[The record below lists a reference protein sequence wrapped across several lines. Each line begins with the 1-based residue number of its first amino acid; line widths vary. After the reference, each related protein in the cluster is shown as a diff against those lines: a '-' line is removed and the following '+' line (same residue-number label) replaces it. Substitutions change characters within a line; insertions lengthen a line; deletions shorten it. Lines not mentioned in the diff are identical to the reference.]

1 MEEIWSFGGWCNCP
15 FKGKFKEKWRRLKSR
30 NNGGT
35 LNSRKNAEF
44 VREETMEKS
53 EVSGGDGIVVGIY
66 MEKEKKWVGGRFL
79 RQKINRQHLYCI
91 DY

>member
-1 MEEIWSFGGWCNCP
+1 
-15 FKGKFKEKWRRLKSR
+15 
-30 NNGGT
+30 
-35 LNSRKNAEF
+35 
-44 VREETMEKS
+44 MEKS